1 MVFQELS
8 SSVAPALVRGWDDGT
23 TPVQDFGRRS
33 EQRIYGLGLW
43 SHRRVFSPGKS
54 GGAIVKHGYKGKGI
68 LIHMLVDEEGMPL
81 SVGTTP
87 ANGDQPAQI
96 NTLLEPVKVQQGNRV
111 VLPNV

>member
-1 MVFQELS
+1 M
-8 SSVAPALVRGWDDGT
+8 GWDCGAIDA
-23 TPVQDFGRRS
+23 S
-33 EQRIYGLGLW
+33 
-43 SHRRVFSPGKS
+43 FSPGKS
-54 GGAIVKHGYKGKGI
+54 GEAIVKHGYKGKGI

-87 ANGDQPAQI
+87 ANGDQPAQV